1 MDLSCNET
9 MINDAENEYNI
20 YMEYPSDGKSSATSA
35 DSDQSQQQPLQA
47 IKLYSN
53 ACEDKTFLNDRCLKN
68 LLTSQKRYKTP
79 SCGYFNT
86 VQKTLTPQ
94 MRKIVAEWVI
104 EVSVEIAFFPSLN
117 GDICV
122 AEREEEEVTRKVNC
136 SASSCRGFNSLLIAP
151 TSPSARPERG
161 QIKFH
166 VAFAFFSGLIN
177 AHQSPLNDQ
186 PHEGQSILRRGSKNS
201 STPRFV
207 A

>member
-1 MDLSCNET
+1 

-104 EVSVEIAFFPSLN
+104 EVSVEIAFFPLLTVTFVWRNARRRKS
-117 GDICV
+117 
-122 AEREEEEVTRKVNC
+122 REK
-136 SASSCRGFNSLLIAP
+136 LIAP
-151 TSPSARPERG
+151 RRP
-161 QIKFH
+161 
-166 VAFAFFSGLIN
+166 A
-177 AHQSPLNDQ
+177 
-186 PHEGQSILRRGSKNS
+186 EG
-201 STPRFV
+201 STV
-207 A
+207 C